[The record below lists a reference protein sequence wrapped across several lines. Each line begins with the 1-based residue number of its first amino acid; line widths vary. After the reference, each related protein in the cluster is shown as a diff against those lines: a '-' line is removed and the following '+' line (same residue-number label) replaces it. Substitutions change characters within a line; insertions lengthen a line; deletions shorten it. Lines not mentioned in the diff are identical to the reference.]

1 MADGTNAGG
10 ACNSGGGLIAM
21 SAPWI
26 GVYSGSSVTAN
37 GGAGGNGAGGNA
49 GGGGGA
55 GGVRWFLVDTSRTV
69 RVGRT
74 HQPRAAVPTV
84 LGLER
89 AAMAARAAMG
99 RRWPL
104 NSGEKDE
111 PPRHEGTNK

>member
-1 MADGTNAGG
+1 ME
-10 ACNSGGGLIAM
+10 LVAM
-21 SAPWI
+21 LVVVA
-26 GVYSGSSVTAN
+26 VQV
-37 GGAGGNGAGGNA
+37 
-49 GGGGGA
+49 
-55 GGVRWFLVDTSRTV
+55 VVLRWFLVDTSRTV

-111 PPRHEGTNK
+111 PPRHEGTKK